1 MRGGSSIF
9 EPSTGPKVLFVPRR
23 PVPKGLGENAFF
35 ARLRPVGAP
44 NKLFSS
50 CALVRKI
57 IIQRSSHLW
66 KADALG
72 ALGAACAG
80 GCWRGPSASWEGGNP
95 MCVNVCNSKTSLS
108 ANICLHHSAPG

>member
-44 NKLFSS
+44 NKVP
-50 CALVRKI
+50 LVLENAYI
-57 IIQRSSHLW
+57 
-66 KADALG
+66 
-72 ALGAACAG
+72 
-80 GCWRGPSASWEGGNP
+80 
-95 MCVNVCNSKTSLS
+95 
-108 ANICLHHSAPG
+108 